1 MSINRWVDKEVM
13 VHNFNG
19 ILLSYKK
26 EHIWVSSTEVAEP
39 KAYTKWSK
47 PEREKQISYINTY
60 AWNLKDGTAEPIC
73 RFSGHSGRR
82 RGKDELR
89 E

>member
-26 EHIWVSSTEVAEP
+26 EHIWASSTEVAEP

-47 PEREKQISYINTY
+47 PERENKYCLKAFICGIYKTIQMNLFAKQ
-60 AWNLKDGTAEPIC
+60 K
-73 RFSGHSGRR
+73 
-82 RGKDELR
+82 
-89 E
+89 